1 QAKRTKS
8 GTRLIFATANG
19 FHAHS
24 GYRDR
29 VKLISVTLHVP
40 GRLAQRKTHKT
51 GLRSKMSNDT
61 GIYGGEPL
69 KPEVAEVPDYGVINE
84 SVHAAVLAHEGLIE
98 QPEVFSGFSGPH
110 VNSNNIRDA
119 EAKLRKNERS
129 REREA
134 REELQLEAIVA
145 ERRARKNLRSRER
158 NLEQKAIIE
167 RIRKTPID
175 ERTPEEAE
183 ALAVHEVRI
192 KRKREGDKIR
202 RLKLKQ
208 MGLGKK
214 DKLPPGVTVA
224 ARDERKA
231 PGASLLVPY
240 NSISLPDEVV
250 RNEHQ
255 LLLPPGENEYIP
267 SVLAPSQMGVETKE
281 EQIAPE
287 IHQHDMLEPILNQ
300 HELGEEGQVQ
310 VDESIQQ
317 TGGNAQLQANIQLH
331 EVDAH
336 ISAALG

>member
-1 QAKRTKS
+1 
-8 GTRLIFATANG
+8 
-19 FHAHS
+19 
-24 GYRDR
+24 
-29 VKLISVTLHVP
+29 
-40 GRLAQRKTHKT
+40 
-51 GLRSKMSNDT
+51 M
-61 GIYGGEPL
+61 
-69 KPEVAEVPDYGVINE
+69 
-84 SVHAAVLAHEGLIE
+84 
-98 QPEVFSGFSGPH
+98 
-110 VNSNNIRDA
+110 
-119 EAKLRKNERS
+119 
-129 REREA
+129 
-134 REELQLEAIVA
+134 
-145 ERRARKNLRSRER
+145 RSRER

-331 EVDAH
+331 EV
-336 ISAALG
+336 